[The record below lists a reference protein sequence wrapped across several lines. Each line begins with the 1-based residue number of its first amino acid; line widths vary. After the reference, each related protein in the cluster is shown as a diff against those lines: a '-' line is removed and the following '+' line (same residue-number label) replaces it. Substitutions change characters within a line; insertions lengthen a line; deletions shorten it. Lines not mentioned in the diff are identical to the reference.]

1 MATPLQTGSCF
12 SRGTDLQNPQK
23 QFRRP
28 CDVTVVVKDGKEFD
42 THGHVLSE
50 ASPFFEKLLGS
61 EMRESKEQKIR
72 LEMLTEHIWGKILSF
87 IYSGTVQIHNEQDA
101 RDLISM
107 ADYFLIKQ
115 LKNIAGEFLAQ
126 NLETSNCISTYH
138 FAEKYRCEEL
148 LVDTK
153 RFILRN
159 F

>member
-61 EMRESKEQKIR
+61 EMRERKERKIR
-72 LEMLTEHIWGKILSF
+72 LEMLTEQIWGKILSF

-115 LKNIAGEFLAQ
+115 LK
-126 NLETSNCISTYH
+126 
-138 FAEKYRCEEL
+138 KYRRGVLGSESGNVKLYFDLSFCREISMRRTSCRHKE
-148 LVDTK
+148 THSSK
-153 RFILRN
+153 F
-159 F
+159 